1 MQSLYDDHH
10 QGGWDSSM
18 SQPQNYLISAFFVFL
33 FFIYALKELELICNL
48 LNPLKVGPQGVGTHV
63 SQPPSSAA
71 DDDDGGLGH
80 MCPNPL
86 MTNF

>member
-1 MQSLYDDHH
+1 MMMM
-10 QGGWDSSM
+10 GGGLGQQYVPTSKLL
-18 SQPQNYLISAFFVFL
+18 NFCFLKVFL
-33 FFIYALKELELICNL
+33 FLIYALKKLELICNL